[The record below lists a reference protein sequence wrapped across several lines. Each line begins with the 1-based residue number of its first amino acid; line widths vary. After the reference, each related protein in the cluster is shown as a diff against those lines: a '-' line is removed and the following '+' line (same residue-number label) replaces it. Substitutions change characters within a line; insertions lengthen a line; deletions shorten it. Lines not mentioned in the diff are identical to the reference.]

1 MQQLCIALLILTA
14 LLAPAQQPA
23 SGNPGSSGKVSI
35 PAQLSKT
42 VRADKAH
49 AGDPVEFR
57 TLEAVLVSQGLV
69 IPANASL
76 HGRVLSASP
85 KQEGKNSWLA
95 LVVERA
101 DWNQHS
107 LPLHAF
113 VVAQIAISAKNNQRA
128 ADTGMQANTPQNPR
142 RAARQSARVTLQS
155 DPSLSSI
162 IKPPQDA
169 TETGQDEAAPKYPTL
184 ENVGILRDK
193 DGTTYLLSSKT
204 SVKLPAGVLL
214 MLKNEPAGSS
224 ETADAKT
231 ATTASSTGQ
240 QN

>member
-1 MQQLCIALLILTA
+1 MQQLCIAALIFTA

-23 SGNPGSSGKVSI
+23 SSNPASSGKLSI

-42 VRADKAH
+42 VRADKVH

-69 IPANASL
+69 MPANTSL

-85 KQEGKNSWLA
+85 KQEGKNSWLV

-101 DWNQHS
+101 EWKQHS

-113 VVAQIAISAKNNQRA
+113 VVAQIAISSTNNQRA
-128 ADTGMQANTPQNPR
+128 ADTGMQGNTPTNPR
-142 RAARQSARVTLQS
+142 RTGRQSAGAAAKY

-162 IKPPQDA
+162 IKSPQDA
-169 TETGQDEAAPKYPTL
+169 TQAGEDEAPKYPKL
-184 ENVGILRDK
+184 NNVGIL
-193 DGTTYLLSSKT
+193 
-204 SVKLPAGVLL
+204 
-214 MLKNEPAGSS
+214 
-224 ETADAKT
+224 
-231 ATTASSTGQ
+231 
-240 QN
+240 